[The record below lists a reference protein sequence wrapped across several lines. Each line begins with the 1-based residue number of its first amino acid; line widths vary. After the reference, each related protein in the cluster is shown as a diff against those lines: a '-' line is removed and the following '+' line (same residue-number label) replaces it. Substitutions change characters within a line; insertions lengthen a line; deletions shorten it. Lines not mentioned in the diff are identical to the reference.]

1 MVTAYLDLLASTS
14 FAAGANT
21 PRPGPQTVVAL
32 RAACRESLDSGLE
45 AHYTVTA
52 ALQAASWASAFT
64 LGSWLS
70 IIACRRS
77 QHSSWG
83 CKTAGVALRI
93 R

>member
-1 MVTAYLDLLASTS
+1 MNRLIQNCNSATKHFGVVITVAVVVTAYLDLLASTS

-64 LGSWLS
+64 LGS
-70 IIACRRS
+70 
-77 QHSSWG
+77 
-83 CKTAGVALRI
+83 
-93 R
+93 